1 MLAIIVNIEKHVH
14 LGLNSDFLL
23 FDLGSNIWDTFE
35 GHLWI
40 EEFQFFEELV
50 LILSQFNIHD
60 EL

>member
-1 MLAIIVNIEKHVH
+1 MLAIIVNIEKYVH

-23 FDLGSNIWDTFE
+23 FDLGSNIWDAFE

-40 EEFQFFEELV
+40 EEFQFFEELA

>member
-1 MLAIIVNIEKHVH
+1 MLAIIVNIEKYVH

-23 FDLGSNIWDTFE
+23 FDLGSNIWDAFE